1 MNPILVKQLDE
12 ALDISN
18 AYTWE
23 GTARLYYKEKT
34 PHYHK
39 LEVFGNSQIEHDG
52 DIQGIRFQVQDLI
65 VKTCTIDNAIYSIKD
80 ATMSVRIDAEDR
92 YSISI
97 KGEILLTEK

>member
-1 MNPILVKQLDE
+1 MNEKLVVQLDE
-12 ALDISN
+12 ALEITN
-18 AYTWE
+18 AYIWE

-39 LEVFGNSQIEHDG
+39 LEVFGSSEVEHSG
-52 DIQGIRFQVQDLI
+52 DIEGIRSQVRDLI
-65 VKTCTIDNAIYSIKD
+65 GTTCTIDNAIYTIKD